1 MEKVYIIA
9 GKEFACVGLEGH
21 FLVIVKALYGLKSS
35 GARWWE
41 VLADMLCQMGFK
53 PSCAEKD
60 IWMRV
65 NGDHYEYV
73 VVYVDDLGV
82 AAKVPSII
90 VEELMRRY
98 GFKLKGTGPIQFH
111 LGSDYFRDQHGVL
124 CFAPKKYIE
133 KMIETYMRMF
143 GHKPSTTFRHWRR
156 AIIPN

>member
-1 MEKVYIIA
+1 MGSNPVEPDG
-9 GKEFACVGLEGH
+9 GKFSRTCYAKWVSSH
-21 FLVIVKALYGLKSS
+21 HVQRKTYG
-35 GARWWE
+35 
-41 VLADMLCQMGFK
+41 
-53 PSCAEKD
+53 CA
-60 IWMRV
+60 

-124 CFAPKKYIE
+124 
-133 KMIETYMRMF
+133 
-143 GHKPSTTFRHWRR
+143 
-156 AIIPN
+156 